1 MEFLAAKK
9 PPKPIGFRWR
19 RAQYNLV
26 IRWGIPSINKYL
38 FSSSNVNTIYN
49 LTNSSRRGN
58 RWILGTKKKYKQS
71 ERETATIS
79 IVNHPNKNHMFISI
93 CLYQWKNEQ
102 ETFQKYNNQTP
113 ICKILRTNKQTKKG
127 VKKRLHFQRNC
138 CPGKLEDSL

>member
-9 PPKPIGFRWR
+9 PPKPIGLTWR

-93 CLYQWKNEQ
+93 CLYNGKMNRKLFRNTTIRHLFVKFLEQ
-102 ETFQKYNNQTP
+102 
-113 ICKILRTNKQTKKG
+113 TNKQKK
-127 VKKRLHFQRNC
+127 
-138 CPGKLEDSL
+138 E